1 MSGTVI
7 ITKYSTSTGS
17 PASDALA
24 VGEQAYSFNSDKL
37 FIGETSGGAV
47 VARTIG
53 GQFFTDMMD
62 HTAGTLTA
70 SSAVIVDANS
80 KINNFN
86 IGNITV
92 TGATNTISSTNTN
105 GNIVIT
111 PNGSGEVIIDGCL
124 GGLPLVRGFTATAS
138 YHSVAMGC
146 GEFCDEMKCVL

>member
-17 PASDALA
+17 PATDALA

-37 FIGETSGGAV
+37 FIGETSGSDV

-70 SSAVIVDANS
+70 SSAIIV
-80 KINNFN
+80 
-86 IGNITV
+86 
-92 TGATNTISSTNTN
+92 ATD
-105 GNIVIT
+105 IVWFFLQLCNQSFPCCPAHT
-111 PNGSGEVIIDGCL
+111 HN
-124 GGLPLVRGFTATAS
+124 
-138 YHSVAMGC
+138 
-146 GEFCDEMKCVL
+146 